1 MPNPPIISGYFP
13 NSAQNTPTG
22 QPKQVAF
29 DSPYLEK
36 DEFLL
41 MPEARGLGITIL
53 DPSYANGDLQN
64 TLLAASAA
72 VNRYCRRWFDTQT
85 IDETR
90 TQFSVR
96 PYNPQ
101 LVTVTLANSPY
112 QVINSIYIQVLKWFI
127 PVISSGPESYLQD
140 FPDLGYYKI
149 VPMLSSSGQGVGSP
163 IPAEIIDRQPLGV
176 LWTNYTFGY
185 GQPIA
190 NLILLQVGNVT
201 ETHQWQAPVGYRLW
215 AKTIGI
221 TVYDGASVVAPAN
234 YSVDWVNGIITFIN
248 TYTVL
253 NPTNINVTIQTNESV
268 PFEIKK
274 ATALVASWL
283 IGQSTDNPLGVT
295 SYNIQ
300 TYGVNFGNDNKTE
313 ERFKKLLEP
322 HRDTMLKVL

>member
-1 MPNPPIISGYFP
+1 MADPAIISGYFP

-22 QPKQVAF
+22 QPKKVAV

-41 MPEARGLGITIL
+41 TDEARGLGL
-53 DPSYANGDLQN
+53 NKNSPSYASGDMSS
-64 TLLAASAA
+64 TLLAASAM

-101 LVTVTLANSPY
+101 LVTVWLANSPY

-127 PVISSGPESYLQD
+127 PVISTGPQSYLQD

-149 VPMLSSSGQGVGSP
+149 VPMLSSAGQGIGSP
-163 IPAEIIDRQPLGV
+163 IPSEILNRQPLGV

-185 GQPIA
+185 GQPISG
-190 NLILLQVGNVT
+190 LTLKKVDDTTI
-201 ETHQWQAPVGYRLW
+201 WQANVGYRLW
-215 AKTIGI
+215 AKDIGI
-221 TVYDGASVVAPAN
+221 TAYDQNLAVLDSTK
-234 YSVDWVNGIITFIN
+234 YTIDWVAGSITI
-248 TYTVL
+248 TDSALATA
-253 NPTNINVTIQTNESV
+253 TTSVTCDIQTNESV

-274 ATALVASWL
+274 AVALCASWL
-283 IGQSTDNPLGVT
+283 IGQSSENPLGVA

-300 TYGVNFGNDNKTE
+300 TYGITFGEDNKTQK
-313 ERFKKLLEP
+313 RFEKLLEP
-322 HRDTMLKVL
+322 FRDTMIKMI